1 MLATNIHIL
10 DIKQFTYFKMINS
23 ALLFGILLN
32 FLLYDEFYLSSDI
45 MLGISPT
52 INVIG
57 NVIQNTVPNVLL
69 YDTFST

>member
-1 MLATNIHIL
+1 
-10 DIKQFTYFKMINS
+10 MINS

-32 FLLYDEFYLSSDI
+32 FLLYDEFSLASAI
-45 MLGISPT
+45 MLGISQT

-57 NVIQNTVPNVLL
+57 NVIQNIVPNVLL